1 MLAGYLPLSGQ
12 AILAG
17 ARYRYYPLEGRLML
31 ARHQMAWISVF
42 PCHQPGQ
49 RCLRA
54 QQAGCSGSP
63 GWQPAGQLAVKKGMY
78 RPAGF

>member
-31 ARHQMAWISVF
+31 ARDQMARISVF

-49 RCLRA
+49 
-54 QQAGCSGSP
+54 
-63 GWQPAGQLAVKKGMY
+63 PAGEIARPDRHHDGP
-78 RPAGF
+78 RPAGLRVASGHLTATGRR